1 MSKKEIGKVESDIH
15 EETVTSFKRQEDG
28 TYKKILIRSSRDRKT
43 NIVKEF
49 DAEELDEIYE
59 KVLGDVY
66 DEKLL
71 FTTPSGDDLSLK
83 LKRIN

>member
-1 MSKKEIGKVESDIH
+1 MSKKEIGKVGSDIH

-71 FTTPSGDDLSLK
+71 FTTPDGDKLALK